1 MSRKQIF
8 ANLTP
13 PPSEATPAT
22 PGGHEVAEAPR
33 RPSRMRPL
41 LGSPDL
47 VDDGGRSPVGAI
59 GQSLGELTERSRRA
73 DEIEQMLL
81 SGQTMVELDPGSVEP
96 SFIPDRM
103 PTDDEA
109 FSGFLEAIGKEGQQ
123 VPILVRPHPQKPE
136 KYQVAFGHRRLR
148 AATELGIPV
157 KAIVRSLSDQEL
169 VVAQGQENNERQDLS
184 YIEKV
189 RFAQKL
195 EQLFPRDIIMSA
207 LSVYKSD
214 LSNMLSVAAK
224 IPADVI
230 DAIGPAH
237 GIGRRSWIALAD
249 SLAAGKA
256 NIDTARKLTG
266 TPEFNALSSKERFNA
281 VAKALKDTPLTK
293 DAEPLLSHGGE
304 EIGRLSQS
312 KQKVTLTVDRRVS
325 PDFAEFVANE
335 LPRLFH
341 DYLNSQQAK

>member
-13 PPSEATPAT
+13 VPSES
-22 PGGHEVAEAPR
+22 GYEAAGEDRQDTSTPR

-41 LGSPDL
+41 MGSPDL
-47 VDDGGRSPVGAI
+47 IEDGGRSPVGAL
-59 GQSLGELTERSRRA
+59 GQSLGELSERAKRA
-73 DEIEQMLL
+73 DEIEKKLI
-81 SGQTMVELDPGSVEP
+81 SGQVMVEMDPTIIEP

-103 PTDDEA
+103 PTDDED
-109 FSGFLEAIGKEGQQ
+109 FRGFVEAIGREGQQ
-123 VPILVRPHPQKPE
+123 VPILVRPHPEKTG

-148 AATELGIPV
+148 AALELGIPV
-157 KAIVRSLSDQEL
+157 KAIVRSLTDRDL

-195 EQLFPRDIIMSA
+195 EQQFPRDVIMSA

-224 IPADVI
+224 IPIDLI

-237 GIGRRSWIALAD
+237 GVGRRNWMALAD
-249 SLAAGKA
+249 ALESDKQRVQKVREVAGQV
-256 NIDTARKLTG
+256 
-266 TPEFNALSSKERFNA
+266 EFASLSSKERFET
-281 VAKALKDTPLTK
+281 VAQSLRDAPLPREAEALV
-293 DAEPLLSHGGE
+293 SSSGN
-304 EIGRLSQS
+304 EIGRLVQT
-312 KQKVTLTVDRRVS
+312 KQKVTLTIDRRTS
-325 PDFAEFVANE
+325 PEFAEFVMRDV
-335 LPRLFH
+335 PRLFDDH
-341 DYLNSQQAK
+341 LKSR